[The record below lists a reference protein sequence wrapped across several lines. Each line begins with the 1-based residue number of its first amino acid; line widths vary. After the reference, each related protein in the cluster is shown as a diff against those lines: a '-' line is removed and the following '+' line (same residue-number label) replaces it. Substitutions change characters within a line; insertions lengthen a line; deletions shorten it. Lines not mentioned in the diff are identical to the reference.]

1 MEFVAILDEESVNKH
16 RRDSLK
22 ESMKLKTL
30 PVFLAFLAMGF
41 GDAVGPFVSLA
52 KSQFHLTT
60 AVATLIPFVG
70 LCMFGLI
77 SVPAGVLQTR
87 LGRKSVLLLGLLVAL
102 AGVLNASF
110 GLTSFVRFLMTVL
123 LIGAGAAIL
132 QVAGN
137 PLMRDVSAQ
146 GKFPRNLALGQF
158 VKALGSLSGPM
169 IPMIAARYFGVGWNV
184 IFPIYS
190 AALVITILA
199 ASTLNVAREAC
210 PAQAATMRS
219 CLGMLKDRYVLLMT
233 GAVFLYVGAEVS
245 VSAGI
250 PLFLKEQDNLDIA
263 RVGLLGTGLFFTA
276 LTVGRF
282 SGGLILNW
290 MAPLKFLKFSCALAL
305 VGLAALFVPSR
316 SIAVVGFVIT
326 GLGFAN
332 IFPLLFSSALE
343 RMPEQVNELSGLM
356 VTAIVGG
363 AILPP
368 LMGIVADHS
377 SVRVGFMIP
386 VAAIAYVAATTFV
399 SHRETGT
406 SHFRQLET

>member
-1 MEFVAILDEESVNKH
+1 
-16 RRDSLK
+16 
-22 ESMKLKTL
+22 MKLKAL

-41 GDAVGPFVSLA
+41 GDAVGPFVGLA
-52 KSQFHLTT
+52 KNQFHLTT

-77 SVPAGVLQTR
+77 SVPAGVLQNR
-87 LGRKSVLLLGLLVAL
+87 IGRKSVLVLGLLVAL

-110 GLTSFVRFLMTVL
+110 GLTSFVRFLLTVL

-137 PLMRDVSAQ
+137 PLMRDVSAY

-158 VKALGSLSGPM
+158 VKAIGSLSGPM
-169 IPMIAARYFGVGWNV
+169 IPMIAARYFGMGWNV

-190 AALVITILA
+190 AALVITILTTSILKVPRDECA
-199 ASTLNVAREAC
+199 PPAS
-210 PAQAATMRS
+210 MRS
-219 CLGMLKDRYVLLMT
+219 CLALLGDGYVLLMT
-233 GAVFLYVGAEVS
+233 GAIFLYVGAEVS
-245 VSAGI
+245 VSAAI
-250 PLFLKEQDNLDIA
+250 PLFLKEQYNLDIA

-276 LTVGRF
+276 LTIGRF

-290 MAPLKFLKFSCALAL
+290 AAPLKFLKLSCALAL
-305 VGLAALFVPSR
+305 VGLVALFVPSR
-316 SIAVVGFVIT
+316 SVAVLGFLLI
-326 GLGFAN
+326 GFGFAN
-332 IFPLLFSSALE
+332 IFPLVFSSALE
-343 RMPEQVNELSGLM
+343 RMPNRVNEISGLM

-377 SVRVGFMIP
+377 SVRAGFLVPI
-386 VAAIAYVAATTFV
+386 AAIAYVAATTLV
-399 SHRETGT
+399 NQ
-406 SHFRQLET
+406 RQAGASSASPSESVG